1 MTSDLCAN
9 TDLITTGK
17 LNDEL
22 FCFNL
27 INRLYVISCI
37 LSMFLVWCYVK
48 GFIRDG
54 EIKKFDSLIF

>member
-27 INRLYVISCI
+27 INRLYVISC
-37 LSMFLVWCYVK
+37 YVFYLCFSFDVMLK
-48 GFIRDG
+48 VLFVMVKIR
-54 EIKKFDSLIF
+54 SSTC